1 MMMITGVI
9 HGGTLSMTR
18 LPCKPE
24 ILRWRNIDEP
34 NWGPYDFRTSF
45 AACSTII
52 GVQKNKHACGN
63 KKSAPPDDDGP
74 FDDIT
79 GGSLQKVLDEY
90 DQAAGDLKK
99 VYEEKIQKRD
109 DFDDVGFLLT
119 DYCTDG
125 FDGKQ
130 LTLTTYI

>member
-1 MMMITGVI
+1 MLITGVI

-34 NWGPYDFRTSF
+34 NWGPSDAF
-45 AACSTII
+45 ASAAASSTIV
-52 GVQKNKHACGN
+52 GKQKNKHVCGN
-63 KKSAPPDDDGP
+63 KKSAPEDVDGP

-99 VYEEKIQKRD
+99 VYEAKIQKRD

-130 LTLTTYI
+130 LTLAVYI

>member
-1 MMMITGVI
+1 MMITGVI

-34 NWGPYDFRTSF
+34 KWTGDLARGGAGDMLTSI
-45 AACSTII
+45 AACGTIV
-52 GVQKNKHACGN
+52 GKQKNKHVCGN
-63 KKSAPPDDDGP
+63 KKSAPEDDDGP

-99 VYEEKIQKRD
+99 VSFTTYCSA
-109 DFDDVGFLLT
+109 LLT
-119 DYCTDG
+119 TTDY
-125 FDGKQ
+125 
-130 LTLTTYI
+130 